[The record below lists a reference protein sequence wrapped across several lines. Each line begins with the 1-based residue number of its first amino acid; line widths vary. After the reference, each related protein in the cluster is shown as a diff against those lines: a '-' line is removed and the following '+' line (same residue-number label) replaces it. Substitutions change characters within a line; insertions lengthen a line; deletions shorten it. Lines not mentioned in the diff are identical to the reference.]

1 MKYEFGIN
9 DFENSV
15 FSNQNAEKKTI
26 SAKKTIEF
34 SDSRSRYCKIVFKV
48 VAVKTTLLLIESCLA
63 SFSVLFDIVPSA
75 L

>member
-34 SDSRSRYCKIVFKV
+34 SDSRSRYCKKPLCIRYSRYCLCSVRQSETRRK
-48 VAVKTTLLLIESCLA
+48 ARIRRGYTL
-63 SFSVLFDIVPSA
+63 
-75 L
+75 